1 MPAADAAWLHMDR
14 PTNPMVVNCVIWFD
28 QPLDWE
34 RAREIFTRRIVDR
47 FPRFRRRV
55 SEPLGRT
62 PRFEDDPEFAI
73 EQHMHRVA
81 LPAPADQ
88 AALQEL
94 VSDLIT
100 PPLDPTRPL
109 WHVYLI
115 EGYGEGC
122 AVLFRIHHCI
132 ADGIALARVMLS
144 LTDSEA
150 NAPIA
155 DGFMSAGQ
163 GGASPLSALTGPAGA
178 TLSAARH
185 VAGAVVHEGM
195 ESLAHPRHL
204 AQLAGVAAR
213 DTGTVAKLLAAP
225 ADAQTVLRS
234 PLHGTRRVAWS
245 TPFPL
250 ERIRTAAH
258 RADGKINDLLV
269 AAVTGALR
277 TELERH
283 GAVPDDVRIM
293 VPFNLRPLDQPLPR
307 DLGNDF
313 ALILLA
319 LPVGIEDRAER
330 LQDVKRRMD
339 AIKDSHEGPISFGI
353 LSAIGMTPPQVE
365 DRLIG
370 FFTEK
375 ASAVVTN
382 VPGPHETVYL
392 AGTPVRGVLVWA
404 PCSGSIGMTVSI
416 FSYAG
421 EVTVGFMV
429 DTALLPDPQPLVGAF
444 DAELR
449 ALCRGTRRRARA
461 RA

>member
-14 PTNPMVVNCVIWFD
+14 PTNPMVVNSVIWFD
-28 QPLDWE
+28 QPLDWQ
-34 RAREIFTRRIVDR
+34 RAKEVFARRIVDE

-55 SEPLGRT
+55 GEPLGRT
-62 PRFEDDPEFAI
+62 PRFEDDPEFDI
-73 EQHMHRVA
+73 DQHMHRLA

-115 EGYGEGC
+115 EGFGEGC

-144 LTDSEA
+144 LTDREPD
-150 NAPIA
+150 APIA
-155 DGFMSAGQ
+155 RAAPTKAHDGGPLGALMRPASA
-163 GGASPLSALTGPAGA
+163 TI
-178 TLSAARH
+178 SAARS
-185 VAGAVVHEGM
+185 VMGAAVHEGM
-195 ESLAHPRHL
+195 ESLAHPAHV
-204 AQLAGVAAR
+204 AELAGVAAR
-213 DTGTVAKLLAAP
+213 DAGTLAKLLAAP
-225 ADAQTVLRS
+225 PDADTLLRA

-250 ERIRTAAH
+250 ERIHTAAH
-258 RADGKINDLLV
+258 RAGSKINDLLV

-277 TELERH
+277 RELERR
-283 GAVPDDVRIM
+283 GDVPDEIHIM

-319 LPVGIEDRAER
+319 LPVGVADRGER
-330 LQDVKRRMD
+330 LRAVKTRMD
-339 AIKDSHEGPISFGI
+339 AIKNSHEGPISYGI
-353 LSAIGMTPPQVE
+353 LSAVGMTPAAVE

-370 FFTEK
+370 FFTQK

-382 VPGPHETVYL
+382 VPGPRETVHL
-392 AGTPVRGVLVWA
+392 AGSPVRGVLVWA

-421 EVTVGFMV
+421 DVTVGFMV
-429 DTALLPDPQPLVGAF
+429 DTALLPDPQPLVKGF

-449 ALCRGTRRRARA
+449 ALCRGTRRTRASA
-461 RA
+461 Q